1 MTHALSSTTTAAPHP
16 DALFT
21 PLPDGA
27 VILHLETKAQFKLN
41 ETGAR
46 VWALLAQ
53 GLELS
58 EVSRR
63 LSAEYDV
70 SEARAGESVTALV
83 NALAEAQLVRVG
95 AEAET

>member
-1 MTHALSSTTTAAPHP
+1 MTYALGPATTATPHP

-21 PLPDGA
+21 PLPDGG

-46 VWALLAQ
+46 VWVLLTQ
-53 GLELS
+53 GLGLS
-58 EVSRR
+58 DISRR

-70 SEARAGESVTALV
+70 TEARAGESVTGLLS
-83 NALAEAQLVRVG
+83 ALAEARLVSLEG
-95 AEAET
+95 PKP